1 MRHHVTSELPQD
13 RPLED
18 IAPPPPLLSIIIPT
32 FNESENVSEV
42 VRRLEDLLHGLSW
55 EVIFVD
61 DDSSDGT
68 PGALLALAQ
77 SKPHV
82 RLLHRIGRRGLAS
95 AVVEGILSTSAP
107 YVAVMDADLQHDEK
121 CILDMLDKIRT
132 TDVEMVIG
140 SRYLDG
146 NSVENWQQ
154 SRQSISRI
162 ATRLAH
168 TIIDAKITDP
178 MSGFFMLRRDAF
190 DRAVRRLSSMGYKIL
205 VDILVSAQPPLRVAE
220 VPYVFRNRLYGESK
234 LDSAIALE
242 YLMLLLDKSVG
253 RFLPVRFIMFMLV
266 GGAGVFVHMLTLL
279 IMNQGLQASF
289 VESQFIAVF
298 TAMTFNFF
306 VNNALTYR
314 DKRIKGARG
323 LLRGLISFYAVCSVG
338 AISNV
343 GIAAFLFEQSYAW
356 WVSGLAGILL
366 GVVWNYAVSSL
377 LTWRG

>member
-1 MRHHVTSELPQD
+1 MRHHVTSELPRD

-42 VRRLEDLLHGLSW
+42 VRRLEGLIHGFSW

-121 CILDMLDKIRT
+121 CLLDMLDKIRT

-146 NSVENWQQ
+146 NSVENWQE

-234 LDSAIALE
+234 LDSAIVLE